1 MSKILLF
8 FLFVSTLVF
17 IAVGTDAADGS
28 EGGKRE
34 VDFYSVFPFV
44 RPSVRKRLTNYGGGG
59 SGGGDGALWG
69 VLVVARRVPL
79 PR

>member
-44 RPSVRKRLTNYGGGG
+44 RPSVRKRLTNRIGLAGLYKFT
-59 SGGGDGALWG
+59 LTFKC
-69 VLVVARRVPL
+69 VTKVVF
-79 PR
+79 

>member
-1 MSKILLF
+1 MF

-34 VDFYSVFPFV
+34 VDFYSVSPFV
-44 RPSVRKRLTNYGGGG
+44 RPPVRKRLTN
-59 SGGGDGALWG
+59 
-69 VLVVARRVPL
+69 
-79 PR
+79 